1 MIDPDKLRFDG
12 TDYQTLAFLEV
23 LSEPKPLPTVLIDWV
38 TLGA

>member
-12 TDYQTLAFLEV
+12 TDEQAFLEV
-23 LSEPKPLPTVLIDWV
+23 LSEPKPLPMVLMDWV